1 MQYLVI
7 GVVWSQP
14 LPCHIS
20 RLLHVHITVRK
31 VALVSHHHHRNLLSI
46 LHPLY
51 LLPVLGDVLETLGVV
66 DSEDYEEP
74 LPGSH
79 VLVPHGA
86 VLLLASRVEN
96 IQETGLSVN
105 NDLFSVTVL
114 YGGVVLVHKMILDQL
129 DCQC

>member
-7 GVVWSQP
+7 GVEWSQP

-20 RLLHVHITVRK
+20 GLLHVNITVRK

-51 LLPVLGDVLETLGVV
+51 LFPILGDVLETLGVV
-66 DSEDYEEP
+66 DSEDDEEA
-74 LPGSH
+74 LPGPH

-86 VLLLASRVEN
+86 VLLLACSVEDV
-96 IQETGLSVN
+96 QQTSLSVN
-105 NDLFSVTVL
+105 NNLLPVR
-114 YGGVVLVHKMILDQL
+114 KIR
-129 DCQC
+129 